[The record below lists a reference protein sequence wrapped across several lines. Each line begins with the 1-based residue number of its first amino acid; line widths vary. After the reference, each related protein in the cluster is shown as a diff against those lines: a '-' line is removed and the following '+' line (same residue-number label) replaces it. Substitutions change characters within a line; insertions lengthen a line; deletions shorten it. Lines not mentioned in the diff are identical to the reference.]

1 MVHETNPSDT
11 LPISPA
17 LPGTP
22 GLTNKRP
29 RILNKLHRGM
39 SIVDHDVD
47 LEDDGIKRRT
57 SHNEVDEVP

>member
-22 GLTNKRP
+22 GLTSKKP
-29 RILNKLHRGM
+29 RVISKLHRGM

-47 LEDDGIKRRT
+47 LEEDNGMRKRS
-57 SHNEVDEVP
+57 SHDEVP